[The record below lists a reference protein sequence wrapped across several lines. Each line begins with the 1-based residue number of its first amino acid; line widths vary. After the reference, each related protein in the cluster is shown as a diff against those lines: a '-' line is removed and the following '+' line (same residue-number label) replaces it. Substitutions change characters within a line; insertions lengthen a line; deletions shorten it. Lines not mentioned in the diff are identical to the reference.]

1 MRVADAMVV
10 RPVVHGSSTT
20 IGQLRAFFADEHV
33 HMALLVDDG
42 KLLGTVERAD
52 LARAS
57 SDDAPARE
65 VASVSGRTIG
75 PDVPLQEALAAM
87 RRTGRRRFAVTR
99 DTALLG
105 LLCLKASGNGFCAD
119 EDVDGRRIQPL

>member
-1 MRVADAMVV
+1 MRVADAMVA
-10 RPVVHGSSTT
+10 RPVVHGPSTT

-33 HMALLVDDG
+33 HMALLADGG

-57 SDDAPARE
+57 SDETLARE
-65 VASVSGRTIG
+65 VAKLAGRTIG
-75 PDVPLQEALAAM
+75 PDVPMQEALAAM
-87 RRTGRRRFAVTR
+87 RRTGRRRFAVTS

-105 LLCLKASGNGFCAD
+105 LLCLKASGDGFCSD
-119 EDVDGRRIQPL
+119 EDVDARSEQPL